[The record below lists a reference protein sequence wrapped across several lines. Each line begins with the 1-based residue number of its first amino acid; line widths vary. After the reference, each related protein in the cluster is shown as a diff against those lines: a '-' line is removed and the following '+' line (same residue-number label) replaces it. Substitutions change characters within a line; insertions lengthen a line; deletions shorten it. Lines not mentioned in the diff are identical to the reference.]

1 MSKIELKDTWF
12 TQTAFTAS
20 FDKESNSQ
28 LSENKFY
35 GSTMMIDKASI
46 SQQSLER
53 FKNLRAVKVNN
64 QALFPASHFY
74 DADDFGWQFLSHG
87 VYQFLLD
94 RHIAELQSKSSK
106 TFTFSVLGEIQNQFY
121 VESWP
126 EYFFYDAAEWDV
138 QKRQTKIEEF
148 RIKRPSIKVCDYVVD
163 QKRKVIQKVSTGN
176 RSRNKARDPLAQA
189 DNSNNAA
196 ESLSSIEIESLF
208 QKLTELLT
216 EITDNKL
223 AEDFLDFTNAL
234 GIFLN
239 CSGDAVTQD
248 RYQQFMLTWNDAPQ
262 PIRGATWIQGLLW
275 KWLYVRF
282 PNERSKYF
290 HGENDSDSVKH
301 KISMARSRRL
311 ENLNEF
317 LKSAV
322 MRVKS

>member
-1 MSKIELKDTWF
+1 MSTTILNVDWF
-12 TQTAFTAS
+12 TQTEFTAS

-53 FKNLRAVKVNN
+53 FKNLRAVEVNN
-64 QALFPASHFY
+64 QALFPASHFD
-74 DADDFGWQFLSHG
+74 DADDFGWQFLSHA

-126 EYFFYDAAEWDV
+126 EYFFYEAAEWDDR
-138 QKRQTKIEEF
+138 KRQTKIEEF
-148 RIKRPSIKVCDYVVD
+148 RIGRPSIKVCDYIVV
-163 QKRKVIQKVSTGN
+163 QIRKVSQKVSTGN
-176 RSRNKARDPLAQA
+176 RSRNKARDPLAQDDSSTDVSAPLDA
-189 DNSNNAA
+189 DDIDLLYQSM
-196 ESLSSIEIESLF
+196 
-208 QKLTELLT
+208 TELMT

-223 AEDFLDFTNAL
+223 AGDFLDFTNAL

-239 CSGDAVTQD
+239 CNGDAVTQD

-275 KWLYVRF
+275 KWLYVRL
-282 PNERSKYF
+282 PNERSQYF
-290 HGENDSDSVKH
+290 HGANDSDSVKH
-301 KISMARSRRL
+301 KISVARSRRL
-311 ENLNEF
+311 ENMNEF
-317 LKSAV
+317 LKRAV
-322 MRVKS
+322 MRVKP

>member
-1 MSKIELKDTWF
+1 MSTTELNDVWF
-12 TQTAFTAS
+12 AQPAFSNS
-20 FDKESNSQ
+20 FDKESNWQ
-28 LSENKFY
+28 ISENEFD
-35 GSTMMIDKASI
+35 GSMMMIDATSI

-53 FKNLRAVKVNN
+53 FKNLRAIKVDS
-64 QALFPASHFY
+64 QILFPASHFD

-106 TFTFSVLGEIQNQFY
+106 TFTLSVLGEIQNQFY

-138 QKRQTKIEEF
+138 RKRQTKIEEF

-163 QKRKVIQKVSTGN
+163 QKRKVIQKVSSGN
-176 RSRNKARDPLAQA
+176 RIRIKASDPLAQA
-189 DNSNNAA
+189 DNSTNAA

-234 GIFLN
+234 GVVLN
-239 CSGDAVTQD
+239 CSGDAVTRD
-248 RYQQFMLTWNDAPQ
+248 RYQHFMEEWNDAPQ

-282 PNERSKYF
+282 SNERSKYF
-290 HGENDSDSVKH
+290 HGENESDSVKH